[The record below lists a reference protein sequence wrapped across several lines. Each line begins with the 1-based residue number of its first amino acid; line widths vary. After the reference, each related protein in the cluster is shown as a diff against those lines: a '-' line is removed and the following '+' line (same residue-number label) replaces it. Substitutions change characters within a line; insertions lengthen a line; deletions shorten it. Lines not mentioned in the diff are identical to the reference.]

1 MLPRILIGYLKTK
14 PFFYVVYIS
23 IVAIVVEAVRF
34 DLPVCHE

>member
-34 DLPVCHE
+34 DLPVCRE